1 MNKEAR
7 LEIRLPSTLKNN
19 FLNICKRKGQNPSDI
34 LRRCMQNIISKDE
47 TTELNK
53 QQSLEL

>member
-7 LEIRLPSTLKNN
+7 LEIRLSSILKDR
-19 FLNICKRKGQNPSDI
+19 FLDICKRDGLSSSDI

-47 TTELNK
+47 TTDTHK
-53 QQSLEL
+53 QQSLKL

>member
-7 LEIRLPSTLKNN
+7 LEIRLSRTLKDR
-19 FLNICKRKGQNPSDI
+19 FLDVCKRDRLSPSDI